1 MASLMGGNANPAS
14 LLSRTPTTQRKRG
27 RPKKDRKEERQ
38 QQQQQQQQQQT
49 NLVNNQNLTQELLA
63 QAMMTQNPLLALG
76 GMSNDALLAQ
86 AALMVSSAPN
96 TSTSINSNLFG
107 GGDMSN
113 LLAAI
118 SGGTDDATKQ
128 LFNSLTG
135 NTTVPTTT
143 MNFNQANLQLPREQ
157 QVTSPANTPT
167 DGNKPDTDKV
177 QENNNDNTDNLPVE
191 QENSNH
197 IKDKSES

>member
-1 MASLMGGNANPAS
+1 
-14 LLSRTPTTQRKRG
+14 
-27 RPKKDRKEERQ
+27 
-38 QQQQQQQQQQT
+38 
-49 NLVNNQNLTQELLA
+49 
-63 QAMMTQNPLLALG
+63 
-76 GMSNDALLAQ
+76 MSNDALLAQ

-135 NTTVPTTT
+135 NTTVPTRII
-143 MNFNQANLQLPREQ
+143 LKRKKKY
-157 QVTSPANTPT
+157 S
-167 DGNKPDTDKV
+167 
-177 QENNNDNTDNLPVE
+177 
-191 QENSNH
+191 
-197 IKDKSES
+197 IESIN